1 MSKRYVILGTSVY
14 GIENMG
20 DEALLNVLI
29 RDLRKIDSDCHITW
43 VSRHKNDELGKLY
56 GVNEVIIG
64 LEHETKEASNGRW
77 FNGLNFG
84 DNTEHLKVLG
94 DRISKADALIIG
106 GDPFQQIT
114 LSFNRG
120 LAPYAANLI
129 TLAKFYGVKTVLYS
143 IHMGV
148 HLTDGYAK
156 ELTKFCIEN
165 ADLTT
170 LREEFSLDIL
180 NDMGLNTTNCKVVAD
195 SAWALDLVDKSNSVF
210 DSIDGFNIDW
220 LQDKII
226 GVNIRHNYWQWSDRK
241 WSKIKKNFSKFL
253 DSICEKNN
261 SKILFIPNCTYDIDH
276 KMEGDILPHF
286 EIYEMMQ
293 NKHNA
298 FCIEN
303 KLNLWETLS
312 LFPFLWAHMSNRRH
326 SAIFAAVNRVPVLPL
341 GGAWHVRPAFEEVD
355 LGMNFIEPEFWTVFN
370 LEKSFNDIISRRK
383 NIVDKYNE
391 VIPSL
396 RERAQLQAK
405 LISEL

>member
-1 MSKRYVILGTSVY
+1 
-14 GIENMG
+14 
-20 DEALLNVLI
+20 
-29 RDLRKIDSDCHITW
+29 
-43 VSRHKNDELGKLY
+43 
-56 GVNEVIIG
+56 
-64 LEHETKEASNGRW
+64 
-77 FNGLNFG
+77 
-84 DNTEHLKVLG
+84 
-94 DRISKADALIIG
+94 DALIIG